1 MLPQSKSIN
10 GIPWKKLQGKRL
22 KLSAIRKSVSRPL
35 NKPLCS
41 SVLLEKQPTWYKKKC
56 TPLSQEK
63 QNLPCDQRELLAPFV
78 PCCKTVCSMM
88 LCRKKHSMSCF
99 RHERPQ
105 AGRLREFHQFGLEM
119 AGSASPA
126 ADAEIISLAKQ
137 VMDRVGLKGI
147 ALNINSI
154 GCPTCRAGYHQAL
167 RAYFA
172 DREAELCDT
181 CRTRLEKNP
190 MRILDCK
197 SPICSEIAKG
207 APVILDYL
215 CQECS
220 DHFTLLQS
228 YLKNLNIDFTI
239 NPKIVRGLD
248 YYTKTVFEFVTTEIG
263 AQGTVCG
270 GGRYDGLIE
279 QLGGAPTP
287 AMGFAMGL
295 ERLILTM
302 EKQGCAF
309 QEPTSCDL
317 YLAPMDPESVAPA
330 MQLAQSL
337 REMGYRAEYDLM
349 NRGLKAQ
356 MKFANK
362 IGAKFVIVLGENERT
377 TKEAKIKWMETGEQ
391 FSIHLDDRFPQEFEN
406 LAIQFLY
413 QDVLAEFEEEQA

>member
-1 MLPQSKSIN
+1 M
-10 GIPWKKLQGKRL
+10 
-22 KLSAIRKSVSRPL
+22 
-35 NKPLCS
+35 
-41 SVLLEKQPTWYKKKC
+41 
-56 TPLSQEK
+56 
-63 QNLPCDQRELLAPFV
+63 
-78 PCCKTVCSMM
+78 
-88 LCRKKHSMSCF
+88 H
-99 RHERPQ
+99 
-105 AGRLREFHQFGLEM
+105 
-119 AGSASPA
+119 
-126 ADAEIISLAKQ
+126 
-137 VMDRVGLKGI
+137 
-147 ALNINSI
+147 
-154 GCPTCRAGYHQAL
+154 
-167 RAYFA
+167 
-172 DREAELCDT
+172 
-181 CRTRLEKNP
+181 
-190 MRILDCK
+190 
-197 SPICSEIAKG
+197 
-207 APVILDYL
+207 
-215 CQECS
+215 
-220 DHFTLLQS
+220 HFTLLQS